1 MELKSGNKEQLI
13 LEVAEKLFLEKGLAG
28 VTTTEIANEAG
39 VNHALLHYYYR
50 TKENLFDKIFE
61 QKAAQLIES
70 FSITIN
76 DESSFVEK
84 LKDGIETHFDFL
96 SKNPKLPLFIIREV
110 ANDKDRKAFILKTL
124 FPVGNVIYQKFKILI
139 QNEIKKGAIRPVKT
153 IDLLLNIASLN
164 VFAFIAAQIAFDMDA
179 EEEQEVIRIFL
190 EERRKNN
197 VELII
202 NSLKIVTSYELQVT
216 RK

>member
-1 MELKSGNKEQLI
+1 MDLKSGNKEQLI
-13 LEVAEKLFLEKGLAG
+13 LDVAEKLFLEKGLAG
-28 VTTTEIANEAG
+28 TTTTEIANEAG

-76 DESSFVEK
+76 DESSFFEK

-96 SKNPKLPLFIIREV
+96 CKNPKLPLFIIREV
-110 ANDKDRKAFILKTL
+110 ANDKDRKAFIIKNL
-124 FPVGNVIYQKFKILI
+124 FPVGKVFYQKFKIFI
-139 QNEIKKGAIRPVKT
+139 QNEIEKGTIRPVKT

-179 EEEQEVIRIFL
+179 EEEQETIRIFL
-190 EERRKNN
+190 EERKKNN

-202 NSLKIVTSYELQVT
+202 NSLKY
-216 RK
+216 